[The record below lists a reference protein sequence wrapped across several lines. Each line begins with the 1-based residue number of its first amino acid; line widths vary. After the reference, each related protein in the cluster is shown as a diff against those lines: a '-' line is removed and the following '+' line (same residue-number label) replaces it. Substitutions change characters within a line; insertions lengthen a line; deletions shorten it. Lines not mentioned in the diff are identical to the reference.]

1 MAQHPSW
8 NSVYK
13 GSPPWDIGRPQP
25 DFVRLADAGKFHG
38 HMLDVGCGTGEHVML
53 AASHGAEA
61 MGVDV
66 AELAIERAR
75 AKAQQR
81 GISAMFE
88 VGDVLHL
95 DRLRRQFDVITD
107 SGVFHVFDDEERPVY
122 VNSLRSALRPGGMY
136 YLMCFS
142 DRQPGDWG
150 PRAGVAGRAARCLR
164 GRLVDQVDRPREVRR
179 LDRRQRRPSLARNYR
194 TPLINSPRP
203 LVGTGIGAG
212 RRERRAYRTF
222 GSKTPT

>member
-1 MAQHPSW
+1 MAQRPSW
-8 NSVYK
+8 NSVYE

-25 DFVRLADAGKFHG
+25 YFVMLADAGKFQG
-38 HMLDVGCGTGEHVML
+38 RVLDVGCGTGEHVML
-53 AASHGAEA
+53 AASRGAEA

-75 AKAQQR
+75 AKAEQR
-81 GISAMFE
+81 GIIATFE

-95 DRLRRQFDVITD
+95 DRLGRQFDVITD

-122 VNSLRSALRPGGMY
+122 VKSLRSALRPGGMY

-150 PRAGVAGRAARCLR
+150 PRRVSQAELRAAFVDGWSIKSIEPAKFAVTIDDNGAHAWLATLE
-164 GRLVDQVDRPREVRR
+164 RL
-179 LDRRQRRPSLARNYR
+179 
-194 TPLINSPRP
+194 
-203 LVGTGIGAG
+203 
-212 RRERRAYRTF
+212 
-222 GSKTPT
+222 

>member
-1 MAQHPSW
+1 MAPNPSW
-8 NSVYK
+8 NTAYE

-25 DFVRLADAGKFHG
+25 SFVMLADAGKLQG
-38 HMLDVGCGTGEHVML
+38 RVLDVGCGTGEHVML

-81 GISAMFE
+81 GISAIFE

-95 DRLRRQFDVITD
+95 ERLGRQFDVITD
-107 SGVFHVFDDEERPVY
+107 SGVFHVFDDQERPVY
-122 VNSLRSALRPGGMY
+122 VNSLRSALRLGGMY
-136 YLMCFS
+136 YMMCFS

-150 PRAGVAGRAARCLR
+150 PRRVSQAELRAAFVDGWSIGSIEPARFAVTIDDNGAQAWLATIE
-164 GRLVDQVDRPREVRR
+164 RL
-179 LDRRQRRPSLARNYR
+179 
-194 TPLINSPRP
+194 
-203 LVGTGIGAG
+203 
-212 RRERRAYRTF
+212 
-222 GSKTPT
+222 

>member
-1 MAQHPSW
+1 LAQHPSW
-8 NSVYK
+8 NSVYE

-25 DFVRLADAGKFHG
+25 DFVRLADAGKLRG
-38 HMLDVGCGTGEHVML
+38 HLLDVGCGTGEQVML

-75 AKAQQR
+75 AKAQER
-81 GISAMFE
+81 GIRAMFE

-95 DRLRRQFDVITD
+95 ERLGRQFDVITD

-122 VNSLRSALRPGGMY
+122 VNSLRSALRLGGMY

-150 PRAGVAGRAARCLR
+150 PRRVSQPELRAAFEDGWLIRSIDPAIFAVTIDDNGAQAWLATIE
-164 GRLVDQVDRPREVRR
+164 RL
-179 LDRRQRRPSLARNYR
+179 
-194 TPLINSPRP
+194 
-203 LVGTGIGAG
+203 
-212 RRERRAYRTF
+212 
-222 GSKTPT
+222 

>member
-1 MAQHPSW
+1 M
-8 NSVYK
+8 
-13 GSPPWDIGRPQP
+13 
-25 DFVRLADAGKFHG
+25 RLADAGKLRG
-38 HMLDVGCGTGEHVML
+38 HLLDVGCGTGEQVML

-75 AKAQQR
+75 AKAQER
-81 GISAMFE
+81 GIRAMFE

-95 DRLRRQFDVITD
+95 ERLGRQFDVITD

-122 VNSLRSALRPGGMY
+122 VNSLRSALRLGGMY

-150 PRAGVAGRAARCLR
+150 PRRVSQPELRAAFEDGWLIRSIDPAIFAVTIDDNGAQAWLATIE
-164 GRLVDQVDRPREVRR
+164 RL
-179 LDRRQRRPSLARNYR
+179 
-194 TPLINSPRP
+194 
-203 LVGTGIGAG
+203 
-212 RRERRAYRTF
+212 
-222 GSKTPT
+222 

>member
-1 MAQHPSW
+1 VAQHPSW
-8 NSVYK
+8 NSVYE

-25 DFVRLADAGKFHG
+25 NFVMLADAGKFQG
-38 HMLDVGCGTGEHVML
+38 QVLDAGCGTGEHVML

-66 AELAIERAR
+66 AKLAIERAR
-75 AKAQQR
+75 AKAEQR
-81 GISAMFE
+81 GIRAAFE

-122 VNSLRSALRPGGMY
+122 VHILRSALRLGGMY

-150 PRAGVAGRAARCLR
+150 PRRVSQAELRAAFAD
-164 GRLVDQVDRPREVRR
+164 GWSIKSIEPATFAVTIDDNGAQAW
-179 LDRRQRRPSLARNYR
+179 LA
-194 TPLINSPRP
+194 TI
-203 LVGTGIGAG
+203 
-212 RRERRAYRTF
+212 ERI
-222 GSKTPT
+222 

>member
-8 NSVYK
+8 NNVYE

-25 DFVRLADAGKFHG
+25 SFVMLADAGKFQG
-38 HMLDVGCGTGEHVML
+38 RVLDVGCGTGEHVML

-75 AKAQQR
+75 AKALQR

-88 VGDVLHL
+88 VGDALHP
-95 DRLRRQFDVITD
+95 DRLGRQFDVITD

-136 YLMCFS
+136 YMMCFS

-150 PRAGVAGRAARCLR
+150 PRRVSEAELRAAFVDGWSIRSIESATFAVTIDDNGAQAWLATIE
-164 GRLVDQVDRPREVRR
+164 RL
-179 LDRRQRRPSLARNYR
+179 
-194 TPLINSPRP
+194 
-203 LVGTGIGAG
+203 
-212 RRERRAYRTF
+212 
-222 GSKTPT
+222 

>member
-8 NSVYK
+8 NSVYE

-25 DFVRLADAGKFHG
+25 NFVMLADAGKFQG
-38 HMLDVGCGTGEHVML
+38 RVLDVGCGTGEHVML

-81 GISAMFE
+81 GINATFE

-122 VNSLRSALRPGGMY
+122 VNSLGSALRPGGMY
-136 YLMCFS
+136 YLML
-142 DRQPGDWG
+142 
-150 PRAGVAGRAARCLR
+150 RAAFVDGWAIRSIEPAMFAVTIDDNGAQAWLATIE
-164 GRLVDQVDRPREVRR
+164 RL
-179 LDRRQRRPSLARNYR
+179 
-194 TPLINSPRP
+194 
-203 LVGTGIGAG
+203 
-212 RRERRAYRTF
+212 
-222 GSKTPT
+222 

>member
-1 MAQHPSW
+1 MAQDPSW
-8 NSVYK
+8 NSAYE

-25 DFVRLADAGKFHG
+25 NFVMLADTGKLQG
-38 HMLDVGCGTGEHVML
+38 RVLDVGCGTGEHVLL

-81 GISAMFE
+81 GIGAMFE

-95 DRLRRQFDVITD
+95 DRLGRQFDVITD

-150 PRAGVAGRAARCLR
+150 PRRVSQAELRAAFVDGWSIKSIEPARFAVTIDDN
-164 GRLVDQVDRPREVRR
+164 GAQAWFATIERL
-179 LDRRQRRPSLARNYR
+179 
-194 TPLINSPRP
+194 
-203 LVGTGIGAG
+203 
-212 RRERRAYRTF
+212 
-222 GSKTPT
+222 

>member
-1 MAQHPSW
+1 MAQRPSW
-8 NSVYK
+8 NTVYE
-13 GSPPWDIGRPQP
+13 GAPPWDIGRPQP
-25 DFVRLADAGKFHG
+25 SFVMLADAGVFQG
-38 HMLDVGCGTGEHVML
+38 RVLDVGCGTGEHVML

-81 GISAMFE
+81 GIRATFE

-122 VNSLRSALRPGGMY
+122 VRSLRSALRPGGMY

-150 PRAGVAGRAARCLR
+150 PRRVSQAELRAAF
-164 GRLVDQVDRPREVRR
+164 VDGWSIKSIEPAIFAVTVD
-179 LDRRQRRPSLARNYR
+179 DNGAQAWLA
-194 TPLINSPRP
+194 TI
-203 LVGTGIGAG
+203 
-212 RRERRAYRTF
+212 ERI
-222 GSKTPT
+222 

>member
-8 NSVYK
+8 NSVYE
-13 GSPPWDIGRPQP
+13 GSSTWDIGRPQR
-25 DFVRLADAGKFHG
+25 DFVVLADAGKFHG
-38 HMLDVGCGTGEHVML
+38 HVLDVGCRAGEHVML
-53 AASHGAEA
+53 AGSHGAEA
-61 MGVDV
+61 TGVDV

-75 AKAQQR
+75 AKARQR

-95 DRLRRQFDVITD
+95 DRLGRQFDVITD

-150 PRAGVAGRAARCLR
+150 PRRVSQAELRAAF
-164 GRLVDQVDRPREVRR
+164 VDDWSIRSIEPAMFAVTNDDNGAQAW
-179 LDRRQRRPSLARNYR
+179 LA
-194 TPLINSPRP
+194 TIEPP
-203 LVGTGIGAG
+203 
-212 RRERRAYRTF
+212 
-222 GSKTPT
+222 

>member
-8 NSVYK
+8 NSVYE

-25 DFVRLADAGKFHG
+25 NFVKLADAGKFQG
-38 HMLDVGCGTGEHVML
+38 RVLDVGCGTGEHVML

-95 DRLRRQFDVITD
+95 DRLKRQFDVITD
-107 SGVFHVFDDEERPVY
+107 SGVVHVFGGEGRLGFVH
-122 VNSLRSALRPGGMY
+122 NLRSAL
-136 YLMCFS
+136 
-142 DRQPGDWG
+142 
-150 PRAGVAGRAARCLR
+150 
-164 GRLVDQVDRPREVRR
+164 
-179 LDRRQRRPSLARNYR
+179 
-194 TPLINSPRP
+194 
-203 LVGTGIGAG
+203 
-212 RRERRAYRTF
+212 
-222 GSKTPT
+222 

>member
-8 NSVYK
+8 NSVYE

-25 DFVRLADAGKFHG
+25 DFVMLADAGKLQG
-38 HMLDVGCGTGEHVML
+38 RVLDAGCGTGEHVML

-81 GISAMFE
+81 GIRAAFE

-95 DRLRRQFDVITD
+95 DRLKRQFDVITD

-122 VNSLRSALRPGGMY
+122 VNSVRSALRPGGMY

-142 DRQPGDWG
+142 DSQPGDWG
-150 PRAGVAGRAARCLR
+150 PRRVSQAELRAAFTDGWSIKSIEPAKFAVTIDDNGADAWLATIE
-164 GRLVDQVDRPREVRR
+164 RL
-179 LDRRQRRPSLARNYR
+179 
-194 TPLINSPRP
+194 
-203 LVGTGIGAG
+203 
-212 RRERRAYRTF
+212 
-222 GSKTPT
+222 

>member
-8 NSVYK
+8 NSAYE

-25 DFVRLADAGKFHG
+25 NFVMLADAGKLQG
-38 HMLDVGCGTGEHVML
+38 RVLDVGCGTGEHVML

-75 AKAQQR
+75 AKAHQR

-122 VNSLRSALRPGGMY
+122 VSSLRSALRPGGMY

-142 DRQPGDWG
+142 DSQPGDWG
-150 PRAGVAGRAARCLR
+150 PRRVSQAELRAAFADGWSIRSIEPAMFAVTIDDNGAQAWLATLE
-164 GRLVDQVDRPREVRR
+164 RL
-179 LDRRQRRPSLARNYR
+179 
-194 TPLINSPRP
+194 
-203 LVGTGIGAG
+203 
-212 RRERRAYRTF
+212 
-222 GSKTPT
+222 

>member
-1 MAQHPSW
+1 M
-8 NSVYK
+8 
-13 GSPPWDIGRPQP
+13 
-25 DFVRLADAGKFHG
+25 LAEAGKLQG
-38 HMLDVGCGTGEHVML
+38 RVLDVGCGTGEHVML

-95 DRLRRQFDVITD
+95 DRLARQFDVITD
-107 SGVFHVFDDEERPVY
+107 SGVFHVFDDEERLLY
-122 VNSLRSALRPGGMY
+122 INSVRSALRPGGML

-150 PRAGVAGRAARCLR
+150 PRRVSEAELRAAF
-164 GRLVDQVDRPREVRR
+164 VDGWSITSIEPAVFAVTIDDNGAQAW
-179 LDRRQRRPSLARNYR
+179 LA
-194 TPLINSPRP
+194 TI
-203 LVGTGIGAG
+203 
-212 RRERRAYRTF
+212 ERR
-222 GSKTPT
+222 